1 MSRLFLA
8 VWPPDELAEGLR
20 GLPRK
25 ERPGIRWVPPDN
37 WHVTLRFLGDADA
50 HEIADRLDHV
60 TLPAAAA
67 RYGPAIDLMWQRTI
81 VVPVGGL
88 DALAES
94 AARATAGLGDQ
105 PPQRRFVGHLTV
117 ARVKRGKPIPDVIG
131 LPVAATD
138 DVTTVALVAS
148 TLRPTG
154 AEYDTIASWPT
165 R

>member
-8 VWPPDELAEGLR
+8 VWPPDGLAEELR

-25 ERPGIRWVPPDN
+25 ERPGIRWIPPEN
-37 WHVTLRFLGDADA
+37 WHVTLRFLGEADAD
-50 HEIADRLDHV
+50 EIADRLDHA
-60 TLPAAAA
+60 TLPAAEA
-67 RYGPAIDLMWQRTI
+67 RYGPAIDLLWQRTI

-94 AARATAGLGDQ
+94 VANVTAGLGDQ

-117 ARVKRGKPIPDVIG
+117 ARVKRGKRIPDVIG
-131 LPVAATD
+131 LPVAATHG
-138 DVTTVALVAS
+138 VTTVALVAS
-148 TLRPTG
+148 TLRSTG
-154 AEYDTIASWPT
+154 AEYETIAMWPT